1 MIKEKYGN
9 FFLFFYIISIYKLR
23 KTKNLLIKIKEP
35 KTQKNTLWNGY
46 IFIKKKLQFY
56 KMEEKKTLL
65 PQRSNKIKKLSLNI
79 IDMSTK
85 IEYNNKLT
93 N

>member
-1 MIKEKYGN
+1 
-9 FFLFFYIISIYKLR
+9 
-23 KTKNLLIKIKEP
+23 
-35 KTQKNTLWNGY
+35 
-46 IFIKKKLQFY
+46 
-56 KMEEKKTLL
+56 MEEKKTLL

>member
-1 MIKEKYGN
+1 
-9 FFLFFYIISIYKLR
+9 
-23 KTKNLLIKIKEP
+23 
-35 KTQKNTLWNGY
+35 
-46 IFIKKKLQFY
+46 
-56 KMEEKKTLL
+56 MEEKKTLL
-65 PQRSNKIKKLSLNI
+65 PQRSNKNKKLSLNI